1 MAGGGGG
8 GRAASASSGR
18 KGKFSSPVA
27 IKKARIEIVP
37 LIDVMFFLLAAFM
50 LVSLSLQ
57 QAKTRP
63 MELVDAKQA
72 ENDFKPEVLNI
83 GIEKDGTVAVGTNVV
98 DAAGLAKEL
107 GNAYKLNA
115 KTPIFIT
122 GDKSAPYKA
131 IGGVLQQVRLAR
143 FTHIS
148 FVTKEAEKSKN

>member
-8 GRAASASSGR
+8 GRAVSASIGR
-18 KGKFSSPVA
+18 KGKFSSPVP

-63 MELVDAKQA
+63 MELVDARKA
-72 ENDFKPEVLNI
+72 ENDFKPDVLNI

-98 DAAGLAKEL
+98 DATGLINEL
-107 GNAYKLNA
+107 NNRYKQNP
-115 KTPIFIT
+115 KTPVFIT
-122 GDKSAPYKA
+122 GDKAAPYKA
-131 IGGVLQQVRLAR
+131 IGGVLQQVRMAR
-143 FTHIS
+143 FTHVA
-148 FVTKEAEKSKN
+148 FVTREAEKSKN

>member
-8 GRAASASSGR
+8 GRAASASIGK
-18 KGKFSSPVA
+18 KGKFSSPVP

-63 MELVDAKQA
+63 MELVDARKA

-83 GIEKDGTVAVGTNVV
+83 GIEKDGTVAIGTNIV
-98 DAAGLAKEL
+98 DAAHLVADL
-107 GNAYKLNA
+107 NAAYKQNP

-122 GDKSAPYKA
+122 GDKAAPYKA
-131 IGGVLQQVRLAR
+131 VGGVLQQVRLAR
-143 FTHIS
+143 FSHVS
-148 FVTKEAEKSKN
+148 FVTKEAEKTKN